1 MKNKSKTEGS
11 KMQAKATERA
21 IQSYPEFDT
30 ERKARSFA
38 RGYIDRVWIL
48 RGPGRFR
55 NHFLVAGGNRAAR
68 LRKNGFKAIE
78 V

>member
-1 MKNKSKTEGS
+1 
-11 KMQAKATERA
+11 MQAKAIERA

-38 RGYIDRVWIL
+38 RGYVDRVWIL

-55 NHFLVAGGNRAAR
+55 NHFLVADRNHAAR
-68 LRKNGFKAIE
+68 LQETGFKAIE

>member
-1 MKNKSKTEGS
+1 MK
-11 KMQAKATERA
+11 AKAIERA

-38 RGYIDRVWIL
+38 RGYVDRVWIL
-48 RGPGRFR
+48 RGPARFR
-55 NHFLVAGGNRAAR
+55 NHFLVADEKHAAR
-68 LRKNGFKAIE
+68 LKETGFKAIE